1 MNFLARIMRFVFWV
15 LILSWCLSLLRR
27 LVNWMVAGANR
38 SAEQQGPRANVD
50 GTPEATGMARRLF
63 RDPVCGVH
71 VAEVMSIPLREGNDT
86 QHFCSMACRDEY
98 VKRTQKKIAA
108 SA

>member
-50 GTPEATGMARRLF
+50 GTPEAIVDGESGF
-63 RDPVCGVH
+63 
-71 VAEVMSIPLREGNDT
+71 PLEPHDVEGLDT
-86 QHFCSMACRDEY
+86 LHDEFLS
-98 VKRTQKKIAA
+98 RHG
-108 SA
+108 